1 MKSQA
6 KRLQWMAIVGMVLA
20 MSSRAALG
28 QLGVDEQHS
37 MQFSAPG
44 SLSGFQRATTPVP
57 VTVASPDAQQFEY
70 FLSLDEAIRTALQH
84 SEVVRVL
91 TGLSASSSGR
101 TIYDTAIATTAIDQA
116 VGRFDPVFSAN
127 SSFRQNNSPVAIPD
141 PLDPFGARIGAST
154 SDGTDLSAALRKTNR
169 LGGLGEFRA
178 ADSWNQFGPG
188 LPGAGRLDPTHRPS
202 LEISYTQPL
211 LAGFGRSAN
220 EAPIVIAN
228 LQQEQ
233 SFFQFKG
240 SIQELV
246 RGVIFAYWSLVQA
259 RTELW
264 AREKQVEQSEQAFE
278 RVNAQ
283 FRAGF
288 RNQADVSQSKVAL
301 ANFKANLISA
311 QATMIQREAA
321 LRNLLGLPPEDG
333 RRLVPSTPPT
343 RDRVEFRWE
352 ELSRTAQMQRPDL
365 VELNLILLADQQRLI
380 QSKNTAQPTLNA
392 VALQRWN
399 GLSGRALNGSTV
411 SAQTDDHSDWTL
423 GVTFSVPLGLR
434 QARAQLRSQELV
446 LMRDRANIQQSLH
459 QIEHLLATSIRN
471 IDQNFLQYEAFRETR
486 QAARENLEVQAAGE
500 RAGRIIFLNVLQ
512 AITDWGNAVSSEAQ
526 ALTAYNSELAN
537 LETQT
542 GTILET
548 HGVSFVQER
557 FGSVSA
563 WGRHFED
570 DCYPLDLKPTNNA
583 QRYEDSGEAAEQAFD
598 LEDYPRR
605 RDDIPRLRLPQN
617 PPEESASD
625 YESDPPPQAPAS
637 NAPGLSEPA
646 TNQPETSLDQP
657 AERRSLFKLSS
668 WKKMRH
674 RN

>member
-1 MKSQA
+1 
-6 KRLQWMAIVGMVLA
+6 MVLA
-20 MSSRAALG
+20 MSSRSASA
-28 QLGVDEQHS
+28 QLGEDEQHS
-37 MQFSAPG
+37 MQFSTPS
-44 SLSGFQRATTPVP
+44 SLSGFQRSVTPAP
-57 VTVASPDAQQFEY
+57 VTVASPDVQQFEY
-70 FLSLDEAIRTALQH
+70 FLSLDESIRTALQH

-91 TGLSASSSGR
+91 TGFSASSSGR

-127 SSFRQNNSPVAIPD
+127 SAFRQNNSPVAIPD
-141 PLDPFGARIGAST
+141 PLDPLGARIGANT
-154 SDGTDLSAALRKTNR
+154 SDGTDLSAALQKTNR

-178 ADSWNQFGPG
+178 TDSWNQFGPG
-188 LPGAGRLDPTHRPS
+188 LPGSGSLDPTHRPS
-202 LEISYTQPL
+202 LELSYTQPL
-211 LAGFGRSAN
+211 LAGFGRPAN
-220 EAPIVIAN
+220 EAPIVIAH

-246 RGVIFAYWSLVQA
+246 RGVISAYWSLVQS

-264 AREKQVEQSEQAFE
+264 AREKQVEQAQQAFE

-301 ANFKANLISA
+301 ANFKANLIA
-311 QATMIQREAA
+311 ARATVIQREAA
-321 LRNLLGLPPEDG
+321 LRNLLGLAPEDG

-471 IDQNFLQYEAFRETR
+471 VDQNFLQYEAFRETR

-537 LETQT
+537 LENQT

-570 DCYPLDLKPTNNA
+570 DCYPLNLKPTNNA
-583 QRYEDSGEAAEQAFD
+583 QRYDNSGQAAEQAFD

-617 PPEESASD
+617 PTDESTPD
-625 YESDPPPQAPAS
+625 YEADPPQQAPVT
-637 NAPGLSEPA
+637 NQPA
-646 TNQPETSLDQP
+646 TNQPAIDEPAPSLDP
-657 AERRSLFKLSS
+657 PVARRSLFKLSS
-668 WKKMRH
+668 WKKMRD